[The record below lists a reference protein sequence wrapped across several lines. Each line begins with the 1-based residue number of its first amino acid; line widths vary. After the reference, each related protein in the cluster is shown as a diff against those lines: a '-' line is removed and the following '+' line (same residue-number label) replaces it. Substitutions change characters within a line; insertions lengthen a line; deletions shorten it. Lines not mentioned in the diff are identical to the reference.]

1 MPSRMMSNIPECRT
15 SPSHHLCLLLWPLA
29 PYSPARLCWL
39 QKVSLS
45 FLPSGLCTCHSTR
58 SQYAPTQ
65 LRVAIQHSVKTSA
78 PLGSP
83 HWPGPSRF
91 RSFLSPLQ
99 FPVVSLS
106 LWLPHC
112 TAIVQSCSFLACLLP
127 SVPCTFGKKG
137 ISYSASK
144 VMLNSPTQAS
154 AVHEPRTFRCSSW
167 I

>member
-1 MPSRMMSNIPECRT
+1 MLTPKSVIIIPAIRPLHMPLHPLPIHSNPTHCRT
-15 SPSHHLCLLLWPLA
+15 
-29 PYSPARLCWL
+29 
-39 QKVSLS
+39 
-45 FLPSGLCTCHSTR
+45 
-58 SQYAPTQ
+58 
-65 LRVAIQHSVKTSA
+65 AIQHPVKTSA

-91 RSFLSPLQ
+91 RSFLYPLQ

-106 LWLPHC
+106 LCLSHC

-144 VMLNSPTQAS
+144 VMLNSPSQAS